1 MLKSCAPRGRKTYNL
16 RAAQPERSEIFSDDE
31 SFCVLYQR
39 AHRSSCQR
47 LVAVGGVM
55 HSLLALSDDGSALDE
70 ASVDVLCFGDGAP
83 PEGEWRGATPLRRA
97 RDAPCAASVLGR

>member
-1 MLKSCAPRGRKTYNL
+1 
-16 RAAQPERSEIFSDDE
+16 
-31 SFCVLYQR
+31 
-39 AHRSSCQR
+39 
-47 LVAVGGVM
+47 M